1 MREGGL
7 LPTLIV
13 DGRDGTPHVVPEVI
27 AFMQAMTTRGESLD
41 KLRGIATV
49 LALLHDYMVATRSW
63 EPIPPHDLPDVIGG
77 FLRLRRMGGSLQDE
91 APPWPPVKR
100 QTVDRDRH
108 YLRLFSEFCAE
119 RYGHFP
125 VVPLGQ
131 CSFGKDGEGYRGLMR
146 RLSRERGMLLAHIA
160 GSRSSMVP
168 LVGLPE
174 RTVRRRPSGRA
185 TMPKS
190 MIEDLIQATPSL
202 TQRMAFVQ
210 AAFGGQRI
218 SEILNQWRCDVLP
231 GRLRPVLFPDDVA
244 TDVPLVVLAHPSQ
257 SRYVGESRPGTTD
270 RLQYLS
276 RTYGLKPRNL
286 IEGEPME
293 AGWKGMLMDNE
304 DLLASQVF
312 WVDRAWARI
321 FHEMFQQLRD
331 RVLPG
336 VADAVRRGHPYLIV
350 NDAPGRDEFGQPMK
364 MSNIRKAF
372 DRALARLGVDAER
385 YPRGVHGLRHAYKAM
400 LEGLGMSPEEV
411 RKAMHH
417 VSVGSQRA
425 YGETTARL
433 NERMTLLL
441 GGGA

>member
-1 MREGGL
+1 MHEGGF

-13 DGRDGTPHVVPEVI
+13 DGPDGTARVVPEVV
-27 AFMQAMTTRGESLD
+27 AFMQAMVTRGESLD
-41 KLRGIATV
+41 KLRGIATI
-49 LALLHDYMVATRSW
+49 LALLHDYMVATRAW

-77 FLRLRRMGGSLQDE
+77 FIRLRRTGGGVRPGGD
-91 APPWPPVKR
+91 PWIPVKR

-108 YLRLFSEFCAE
+108 YIRLFSEFCAE

-125 VVPLGQ
+125 VVPLGE
-131 CSFGKDGEGYRGLMR
+131 CSFGKDGEGYRGVMR
-146 RLSRERGMLLAHIA
+146 RLSRERGMLLAHVA
-160 GSRSSMVP
+160 GSRPATVP
-168 LVGLPE
+168 LVGLSE
-174 RTVRRRPSGRA
+174 RTVRRRSSARA
-185 TMPKS
+185 HMPKS
-190 MIEDLIQATPSL
+190 LIEDLIQATPSL

-210 AAFGGQRI
+210 ATFGGQRI
-218 SEILNQWRCDVLP
+218 SEILNLWRCDVLP

-257 SRYVGESRPGTTD
+257 SRYVGDSRPGTAD
-270 RLQYLS
+270 RLQHLARAYS
-276 RTYGLKPRNL
+276 LKPRNL
-286 IEGEPME
+286 LEGEPME

-331 RVLPG
+331 RVLPT
-336 VADAVRRGHPYLIV
+336 VPDAVRRGHPYLIV
-350 NDAPGRDEFGQPMK
+350 NDAPGRVEFGQPMK

-372 DRALARLGVDAER
+372 DRALGRLGVDAER
-385 YPRGVHGLRHAYKAM
+385 YHQGVHGLRHAYKAM

-417 VSVGSQRA
+417 VSVGSQKS

-433 NERMTLLL
+433 NERMTTLL
-441 GGGA
+441 GSRA